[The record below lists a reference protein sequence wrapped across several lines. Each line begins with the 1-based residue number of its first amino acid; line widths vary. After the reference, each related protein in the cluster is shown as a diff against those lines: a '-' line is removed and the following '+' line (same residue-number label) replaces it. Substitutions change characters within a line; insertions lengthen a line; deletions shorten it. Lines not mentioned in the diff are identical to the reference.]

1 MRMTEQMSP
10 NQDFDKEKK
19 IFHVFVYIFYCT
31 CVNFFMDKTPYGGAA
46 DSALARITDEA
57 GLGIYHIH

>member
-1 MRMTEQMSP
+1 MRMIEQMGT

-31 CVNFFMDKTPYGGAA
+31 CFNFFMEKTLYDGAA
-46 DSALARITDEA
+46 DSALTKITDEA
-57 GLGIYHIH
+57 SLGIYHIH